1 MTLINQQPLL
11 LDLELYSNYKRR
23 DKDNDSD
30 AILDAVEC
38 CVILYNSSVQK
49 FLYWLNIRKQIDIID
64 FVSDERK

>member
-30 AILDAVEC
+30 AILDTVKRY
-38 CVILYNSSVQK
+38 VVL
-49 FLYWLNIRKQIDIID
+49 
-64 FVSDERK
+64 